1 MKVAR
6 TIERENVTGADINMG
21 FNSDDF
27 TFAHEFGHC
36 IGLPDEYSDLEPQ
49 IVRYYKPDGTF
60 AKPIK
65 LPGESKSPVAT
76 DESIM
81 STHGLDKVFPR
92 HAWNIAI
99 EVRNLLTQKTGRNIT
114 CNII

>member
-6 TIERENVTGADINMG
+6 TLERENVTGSGINMG
-21 FNSDDF
+21 FDSDDY

-49 IVRYYKPDGTF
+49 IVRYSKPDGTL

-65 LPGESKSPVAT
+65 LPGKSKDPVAA
-76 DESIM
+76 DMSMM
-81 STHGLDKVFPR
+81 STNGLDKVFPR
-92 HAWNIAI
+92 NAWNISI
-99 EVRNLLTQKTGRNIT
+99 EVRDLLTQKTGRKIT